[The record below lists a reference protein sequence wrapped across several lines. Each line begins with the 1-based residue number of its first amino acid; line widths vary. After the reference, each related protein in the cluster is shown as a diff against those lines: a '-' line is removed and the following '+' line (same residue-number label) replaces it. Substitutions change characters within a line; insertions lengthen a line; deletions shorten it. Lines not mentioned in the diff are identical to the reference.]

1 MAESI
6 AVGAALGLTVA
17 SVPGPGWVLTIE
29 RTLAR
34 GWAAGMSSG
43 AGIAT
48 VHGAFGA
55 VAAYGVTALAA
66 ELLADRRWLALA
78 GGAVLVALGLWRLA
92 RRPGLVTA
100 GRRRARRSR
109 YGAGR
114 RLIGSYLSMAAFTVT
129 NPQAIVTFLA
139 GFAALRQLGGGA
151 PELAA
156 AAVAAG
162 SLAWWA
168 ALTTVVAAARRR
180 LSDGV
185 LASLRRGSG
194 VVLVTLGLVAV
205 AVAWGVW

>member
-55 VAAYGVTALAA
+55 VAAYGVTAVAA

-78 GGAVLVALGLWRLA
+78 GGAVLVALGAWRLA
-92 RRPGLVTA
+92 RRTDPVTP

-109 YGAGR
+109 HGARR
-114 RLIGSYLSMAAFTVT
+114 RLIGSYLSMVAFTVT

-139 GFAALRQLGGGA
+139 GFAALRQLGVGA

-156 AAVAAG
+156 TAVAAG

-168 ALTTVVAAARRR
+168 VLTTVVAAVRRR
-180 LSDGV
+180 LSDRV
-185 LASLRRGSG
+185 IATLRRGSG
-194 VVLVTLGLVAV
+194 VVLVTLGLLAV